1 MKYLLKTTIALFAIT
16 LLTTPFARAQKLGYI
31 DLQELMQLMPE
42 YKKAN
47 TEMENYGKT
56 LEDELKRLSD
66 EFQKKLSDYQKNE
79 KTMTE
84 LRKEIMQKELQDMQ
98 SRMQEF
104 QQDAQEK
111 IRKKESELLKP
122 IIEKAKNAIS
132 QVAKEKGYSYIFD
145 SSMAG
150 FLYKPDGDN
159 VMAEVKKKMG
169 IQ

>member
-1 MKYLLKTTIALFAIT
+1 MKNLLKTAIAFFAIT
-16 LLTTPFARAQKLGYI
+16 LLAAPFAKAQKLGYV

-47 TEMENYGKT
+47 TDMENYGKS

-66 EFQKKLSDYQKNE
+66 EFQKKVSDYQKNE

-84 LRKEIMQKELQDMQ
+84 VRKEVIQKELQDMQ
-98 SRMQEF
+98 GRIQEF

-111 IRKKESELLKP
+111 IRKKEADLLKP

-132 QVAKEKGYSYIFD
+132 LVAKEKGYSYVFD

-150 FLYKPDGDN
+150 FLYKPDADN
-159 VMAEVKKKMG
+159 LLSEVKKKLG

>member
-1 MKYLLKTTIALFAIT
+1 MKNTLRTLIALFAIT
-16 LLTTPFARAQKLGYI
+16 LWAAPTASAQKMGYV

-47 TEMENYGKT
+47 TDMENYGKS
-56 LEDELKRLSD
+56 LEEELKRLSD
-66 EFQKKLSDYQKNE
+66 EFQRKVGDYQKNE

-84 LRKEIMQKELQDMQ
+84 VRKEVLQKELQDMQ
-98 SRMQEF
+98 SRIQEF

-111 IRKKESELLKP
+111 IRKKEADLLKP
-122 IIEKAKNAIS
+122 IIEKAKGAIS

-150 FLYKPDGDN
+150 FLYKPDTDN
-159 VMAEVKKKMG
+159 VLADVKKKLG